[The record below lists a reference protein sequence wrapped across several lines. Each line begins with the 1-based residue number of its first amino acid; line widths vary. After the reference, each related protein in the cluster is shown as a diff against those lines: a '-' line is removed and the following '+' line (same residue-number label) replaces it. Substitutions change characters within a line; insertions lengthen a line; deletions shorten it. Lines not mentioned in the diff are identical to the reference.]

1 MGTEEQGMEGPEGRR
16 SALGPETRPAA
27 GNNAAPQGDGGRGN
41 PVASRSDTGDGGRK
55 SEGGKAS
62 RGGVFS
68 APRREKAV
76 DVVVNAVK
84 QALVEKSLRPGDRLP
99 GENELAASLSVSR
112 GSVREAMKILAA
124 LGVVRTQ
131 HGDGTYIGSD
141 ISDALLG
148 PLFFSLAASEPEAQ
162 KLTELREMMEL
173 GMLRVIVR
181 KADETG
187 TEAIIAAFAAM
198 EVLGKSGEKDPDV
211 LAEADLNFHRAVA
224 KAAGNE
230 LIEKIYFFIL
240 DYFKPFIRKLHSTAE
255 YRRLTLA
262 LHHDLLEA
270 VRRKDLGI
278 AERALENFNKK
289 WMRLL

>member
-68 APRREKAV
+68 APRR
-76 DVVVNAVK
+76 
-84 QALVEKSLRPGDRLP
+84 
-99 GENELAASLSVSR
+99 SLSGSR

-148 PLFFSLAASEPEAQ
+148 PLFFSLAVTEPEAQ

-181 KADETG
+181 KTGETG
-187 TEAIIAAFAAM
+187 TEEIVAAFAAM